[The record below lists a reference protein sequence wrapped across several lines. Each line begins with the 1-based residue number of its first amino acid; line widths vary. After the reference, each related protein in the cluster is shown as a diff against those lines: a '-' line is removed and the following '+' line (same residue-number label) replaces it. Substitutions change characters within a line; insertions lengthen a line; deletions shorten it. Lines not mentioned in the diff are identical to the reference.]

1 MSFLPSNQR
10 RPALAINSLFANP
23 SIPKAF

>member
-10 RPALAINSLFANP
+10 RPAVVINSLFANP